1 METVSEIIG
10 KLAAIGPARRGQL
23 TEQSYTV
30 TGKDGKPRKQGP
42 YYVLTWSDGGEKRTK
57 RIPASEVERVREE
70 LRAGQEI
77 DELILSYRRAK
88 EAEADAGIQKKTTRR
103 NAGGTALKSSR
114 PSTRSAKAPGRK
126 ARSASPRSRRR

>member
-103 NAGGTALKSSR
+103 NAGSTALKSSG

>member
-30 TGKDGKPRKQGP
+30 TGRDGKPRKQGP

-70 LRAGQEI
+70 LRAGKEI

-88 EAEADAGIQKKTTRR
+88 EAEADAGIQKKTTRKS
-103 NAGGTALKSSR
+103 AGGTALKSSR

>member
-1 METVSEIIG
+1 METASEIIG

-103 NAGGTALKSSR
+103 NAGSTALKSSR